1 MAQLSSESQT
11 VRPPSSLS
19 CLEISVK
26 DAIVPINAFFADDAL
41 RVILTLSTAIKILLF
56 SICKFYKRS
65 AKDLEMKELKF
76 FFKNNLKNYRSDV
89 FDKLS
94 SYLEM
99 LENYNLVK
107 TQAVSR
113 QIRHIKLLYN
123 PNEILAILNQD
134 DQLMDMLPFD
144 Y

>member
-1 MAQLSSESQT
+1 
-11 VRPPSSLS
+11 
-19 CLEISVK
+19 
-26 DAIVPINAFFADDAL
+26 
-41 RVILTLSTAIKILLF
+41 
-56 SICKFYKRS
+56 
-65 AKDLEMKELKF
+65 MKELKF

-89 FDKLS
+89 FDKLA

-134 DQLMDMLPFD
+134 DQLLDMLPFD